1 MEILLYLADK
11 SLTARVHNKR
21 ISGVFKLKVK
31 IARFL
36 LTQTFRQHLSEQPD
50 QIWKPLLEIRTDAAP
65 EFDCRCCF
73 PFSRWPDLLCG
84 RAWEIPAVGCIHVKL
99 S

>member
-50 QIWKPLLEIRTDAAP
+50 QIWKPLL
-65 EFDCRCCF
+65 
-73 PFSRWPDLLCG
+73 
-84 RAWEIPAVGCIHVKL
+84 
-99 S
+99 